1 MWLLL
6 RVNKLVREN
15 GDGLVLKTF
24 IPQMDIPF
32 KDLNGSNVINTSGTF
47 SCLGHIWKIKMVWC
61 NIIYHLREIWC
72 SLLKVI
78 VDCCTSMWQTRWHL
92 IPLNAT
98 FLKVHHLQTYK
109 STIYWIGSLIIRKT
123 LSHACNIYVTHDI
136 LGFLLIR
143 HLDSSLF
150 LRYTCEHPMSQHVFT
165 GKLLRE
171 NETKLAWIQLNIVL
185 VFAGWTELLL
195 V

>member
-1 MWLLL
+1 M
-6 RVNKLVREN
+6 REN

-24 IPQMDIPF
+24 IPQMDIPL

-61 NIIYHLREIWC
+61 NTIYHLSEIWC
-72 SLLKVI
+72 SLLKDI
-78 VDCCTSMWQTRWHL
+78 VDCYTSMWQTRWHL
-92 IPLNAT
+92 IPVNAT

-109 STIYWIGSLIIRKT
+109 STIYWIGSLIIRTT

-150 LRYTCEHPMSQHVFT
+150 LRHPCEHPMSQHVFT
-165 GKLLRE
+165 GKHPTLRKW
-171 NETKLAWIQLNIVL
+171 N
-185 VFAGWTELLL
+185 
-195 V
+195 

>member
-1 MWLLL
+1 MYVF
-6 RVNKLVREN
+6 RNSVPEN
-15 GDGLVLKTF
+15 NPLYISLYLDPFGCCWQYTNLWGRMVMGLSWR
-24 IPQMDIPF
+24 MDIPF
-32 KDLNGSNVINTSGTF
+32 EDLNGSNVINASGTF

-61 NIIYHLREIWC
+61 NTIYHLSEIWC

-92 IPLNAT
+92 IPVNAT

-109 STIYWIGSLIIRKT
+109 STIYWIGSLIIRTT

-150 LRYTCEHPMSQHVFT
+150 LRRPCEHSMSQHVFT
-165 GKLLRE
+165 GKHPTLRKW
-171 NETKLAWIQLNIVL
+171 N
-185 VFAGWTELLL
+185 
-195 V
+195 